1 MGLEKVV
8 SLIKKPQKETKEL
21 YIVTNCTMTGN
32 YTPSLFDTLEDA
44 KQWMYELTALNL
56 SECVNIPKGLSYKE
70 MCEWYK
76 NNPKPHIDFDMHEDM
91 TSIYYPDTNYNIM
104 QIFKA
109 TRKEKLI

>member
-8 SLIKKPQKETKEL
+8 SLIKKPKEEAKEL

-32 YTPSLFDTLEDA
+32 YTPSLFNTLEDA
-44 KQWMYELTALNL
+44 KQWMYECTALNL
-56 SECVNIPKGLSYKE
+56 NEYEDIPEGLSYKE
-70 MCEWYK
+70 MCEWCK
-76 NNPKPHIDFDMHEDM
+76 NNNTDLLTDFDMYEDM

-109 TRKEKLI
+109 TRKVY